1 MSTCEALLQKA
12 RNNPGGLRFAE
23 LCSLAECFGWEFD
36 RVRGSHRI
44 YKRRGHIQAMNFQ
57 DFKGFAKAYQVK
69 QLIRAIDS
77 LPSTE

>member
-1 MSTCEALLQKA
+1 MSTCEALLEKA

-23 LCSLAECFGWEFD
+23 LCSLAECFGWVFN
-36 RVRGSHRI
+36 RVRGSHHI
-44 YKRRGHIQAMNFQ
+44 YKRSAHIQAMNFQ